1 MASFRPRG
9 GYRAPYL
16 LPVWTCTEVVNH
28 QHTWADTRQVCLT
41 VSRCLLGNDRTEVP
55 QAHLRRVLGLEEANF
70 AQSQRRMTGTR
81 MGKGLFLWQVQS
93 ASLGVAQVG
102 LHPLAHAGGP
112 WGRFLSTAPPYCLL
126 GLLYEAVSS
135 AHPKGAWAFFS
146 FSLAGRMRKLHIL
159 QAAGSGKNMQL
170 YLLKKKKKAED
181 TFACA
186 FGLWRFICPSFWTLE
201 EREEYRGHAFK
212 KIHCIFFKSC
222 FRMGAKWRGFL
233 IPPLPRQAH
242 SLSHHPHLPPRTVHL

>member
-112 WGRFLSTAPPYCLL
+112 WGRFLSTAPPPTASWDYCMKR
-126 GLLYEAVSS
+126 S
-135 AHPKGAWAFFS
+135 ALPTPRGRGPFFLSPWQDECES
-146 FSLAGRMRKLHIL
+146 FTFSKQLD
-159 QAAGSGKNMQL
+159 QGK
-170 YLLKKKKKAED
+170 
-181 TFACA
+181 TCS
-186 FGLWRFICPSFWTLE
+186 FIC
-201 EREEYRGHAFK
+201 
-212 KIHCIFFKSC
+212 
-222 FRMGAKWRGFL
+222 
-233 IPPLPRQAH
+233 
-242 SLSHHPHLPPRTVHL
+242 